1 MHNNCGDNCK
11 ISSCLNVDVLRNI
24 LRERLGKD
32 IFSLFVKYLI
42 CNKCHTFLFNNQ
54 YNKCKCPL
62 PFFFPFLKNYIL

>member
-42 CNKCHTFLFNNQ
+42 CNKCH
-54 YNKCKCPL
+54 
-62 PFFFPFLKNYIL
+62 I